1 LNHKIIFFLL
11 LFTVARIS
19 QGQHKVYPQALYW
32 IRYQAQF
39 NVSTSLYWLNEA
51 DNRRFLNIDV
61 ENQMIFHSR
70 LHYKKGAWDFGGG
83 LTLSYIFTQRP
94 ELGWTHATTEIRPVA
109 EMSHEFN
116 RRKILFQNRVRI
128 DNRFFEVNET
138 QSIWE
143 ESRYVM
149 RLRYRFQVRI
159 PLKMKEGKAISFLKL
174 AEEIMANHTGNFFD
188 QNRLYASVDFYLTK
202 NFSFEPGYIFIY
214 QQRFNT
220 IEFYARHVFRF
231 SLIHKI
237 NPKE

>member
-1 LNHKIIFFLL
+1 MIFFLL
-11 LFTVARIS
+11 LFMFVRTSHA
-19 QGQHKVYPQALYW
+19 QHKVYPQALYW

-39 NVSTSLYWLNEA
+39 NFSASFYWLNEA
-51 DNRRFLNIDV
+51 DNRRFLNTDV
-61 ENQMIFHSR
+61 ENQLIFHSR
-70 LHYKKGAWDFGGG
+70 LHYKTGAWDFGAG
-83 LTLSYIFTQRP
+83 LTLSYLFTQRP

-109 EMSHEFN
+109 EVSHEFN
-116 RRKILFQNRVRI
+116 WRKVSFQNRVRI
-128 DNRFFEVNET
+128 DNRFFEVNEA
-138 QSIWE
+138 QRIWE

-149 RLRYRFQVRI
+149 RLRYRIQTRI
-159 PLKMKEGKAISFLKL
+159 PLMMNGDKATSSLKV
-174 AEEIMANHTGNFFD
+174 AEEIMVNHTGNFFD

-237 NPKE
+237 NPKII